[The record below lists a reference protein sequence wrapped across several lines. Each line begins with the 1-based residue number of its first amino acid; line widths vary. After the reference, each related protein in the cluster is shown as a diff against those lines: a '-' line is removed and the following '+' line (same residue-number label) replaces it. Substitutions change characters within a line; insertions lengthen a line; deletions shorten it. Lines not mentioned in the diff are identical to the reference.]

1 MWNDKKKKLMEKKSK
16 EYNIGMQYGKEEEVK
31 LSPYVD
37 DMVLYRGES
46 NDSIKWLMEYIEK
59 LSTLLTY

>member
-1 MWNDKKKKLMEKKSK
+1 MWNDKKKLMEKKSK

-37 DMVLYRGES
+37 DMVLYRRES

>member
-1 MWNDKKKKLMEKKSK
+1 MIKKKLMEKKSK

-46 NDSIKWLMEYIEK
+46 NDSIK
-59 LSTLLTY
+59 